1 MILSI
6 IAIVISIASLCISLF
21 RKPIAGPQGERGEQG
36 QQGPRGEKGE
46 KGDKGDKGEI
56 GPQGECGPAG
66 KDGNITSVNIEN
78 IPFIKIN
85 GNVLD
90 VDGEI
95 HAQKGFFEK

>member
-1 MILSI
+1 MILNI

-36 QQGPRGEKGE
+36 PQGLRGE
-46 KGDKGDKGEI
+46 KGDKGDKGDI
-56 GPQGECGPAG
+56 GPQGERGPEG

>member
-36 QQGPRGEKGE
+36 PQGPRGEKGN
-46 KGDKGDKGEI
+46 KGDKGEI
-56 GPQGECGPAG
+56 GPQGERGPAG

-78 IPFIKIN
+78 IPFIKIK

>member
-6 IAIVISIASLCISLF
+6 IAIVISIASLCISFF
-21 RKPIAGPQGERGEQG
+21 RKPIAGPKGERGEQG
-36 QQGPRGEKGE
+36 PQGPRGEKGE
-46 KGDKGDKGEI
+46 KGDKGEI
-56 GPQGECGPAG
+56 GPQGECGSAG
-66 KDGNITSVNIEN
+66 KDGNITSVNVEN